1 MVLVGVRRALRSA
14 HRQPPVVDKGVPTV
28 TTLIEIAPGRFVIE
42 RRRGPVARSSL
53 PMPNVISDEM
63 PPVEQVDG
71 RFYTSKRQY
80 RAVGRAHGLIEVG
93 NEKTKPKTRE
103 TSRREVKEARRR
115 TLRTAIE
122 KYKAGHRPR
131 G

>member
-1 MVLVGVRRALRSA
+1 M
-14 HRQPPVVDKGVPTV
+14 
-28 TTLIEIAPGRFVIE
+28 LIEIAPNRFVSKV
-42 RRRGPVARSSL
+42 RKPVARSSL

-71 RFYTSKRQY
+71 RYYTSKALY
-80 RAVGRAHGLIEVG
+80 RAVGRAHGLTEVG
-93 NEKTKPKTRE
+93 NEKPKPKRRE
-103 TSRREVKEARRR
+103 TNRREVKEARRR
-115 TLRTAIE
+115 ALRIAVE